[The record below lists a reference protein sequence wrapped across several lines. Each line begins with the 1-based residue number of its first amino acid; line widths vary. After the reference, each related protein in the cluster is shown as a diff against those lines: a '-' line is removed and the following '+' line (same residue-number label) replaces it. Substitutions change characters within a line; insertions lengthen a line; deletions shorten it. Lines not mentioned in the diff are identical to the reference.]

1 LRAVAPAS
9 TLLLHVPARR
19 SVLDTVTAWST
30 ASAPAAII
38 AQNVGV
44 GLVYAGLMELV
55 LLPQLVGGLRTTP
68 VWPANGFALAAV
80 WLLGGRVLPGIAL
93 SAAIVMA
100 QQVPLPVALVG
111 SLAPVGQVLLGTW
124 VLRTGRFDARLERA
138 RDPLI
143 LTLIA
148 APSGAAVSSTVGT
161 LASWVFGALPAGG
174 GEAFWLSWFMRA
186 WLGIATTA
194 PLVFA
199 PLRAR
204 AVPLTG
210 SRLAEAATIVVG
222 LIVTSLIVVG
232 IWTGRSPDA
241 PFSFLALPFVLW
253 AGLRFGARGA
263 SIVVALLTVLAIL
276 LAVVRLGPV
285 ADLPVRTAQIST
297 FLFLLLAAIAGQVLA
312 AMSAERDDALKKRVQ
327 LEELLRHSQ
336 KMESVGRLAGGIAH
350 DFNNLLTAILGYTD
364 IVVHGMD
371 PKDPRRADA
380 EQIER
385 AAMRAADLTRQMLS
399 FSRREAQP
407 ASVLD
412 LNRLLGKVEPM
423 LRRVIGEDVKLTVV
437 SKATR
442 PFVRADAG
450 QMEQVILNLAVNAR
464 DAMPQG
470 GRLLVETADAMVD
483 ADTAAENHEA
493 RLGSHVMLS
502 VTDTGVG
509 MPASVRSRLFEP
521 YFTTK
526 PAGKGTGLGLSTV
539 YGIVRQSD
547 GHITVTSEVGSGT
560 TFRVMLPL
568 AAAEPAKEKDSSVQ
582 KLPGGTEHILLIED
596 DASVRRLA
604 KDLLVRLGYST
615 TEAASGRAGI
625 ALGSDDTRHFD
636 LLVCDVILGD
646 MSGPSAAEALR
657 ALRPA
662 MRVLY
667 VSGYTDDAIVRTGVL
682 EEGKAFLPKPF
693 TPLQLARK
701 VREVLEDREAGAA

>member
-1 LRAVAPAS
+1 
-9 TLLLHVPARR
+9 VPARR
-19 SVLDTVTAWST
+19 SVLDTVTGWST
-30 ASAPAAII
+30 ARAPAAIV

-44 GLVYAGLMELV
+44 GLVYASLMELV

-68 VWPANGFALAAV
+68 VWPANGFAVAAV
-80 WLLGGRVLPGIAL
+80 WLLGLRVLPGIAL

-111 SLAPVGQVLLGTW
+111 SLAPVGQVLLVTW

-148 APSGAAVSSTVGT
+148 APSGSAVSSSIGT
-161 LASWVFGALPAGG
+161 LASWMFGALPAGS

-204 AVPLTG
+204 AMPLTG
-210 SRLAEAATIVVG
+210 SRLAEAATIVLG
-222 LIVTSLIVVG
+222 LIFTSLIVVG
-232 IWTGRSPDA
+232 LWVGPAADA
-241 PFSFLALPFVLW
+241 PFSFLALPFVIW
-253 AGLRFGARGA
+253 ASLRFGARGA

-276 LAVVRLGPV
+276 LAVIRIGPV
-285 ADLPVRTAQIST
+285 VDLPVQTAQAST
-297 FLFLLLAAIAGQVLA
+297 FLFLLMAAISGQVLA
-312 AMSAERDDALKKRVQ
+312 AMNAERDDALKKRVQ
-327 LEELLRHSQ
+327 LEEQLRHSQ

-399 FSRREAQP
+399 FSRREAQQ

-423 LRRVIGEDVKLTVV
+423 LRRVIGEDVKLTIV
-437 SKATR
+437 SKAPR

-470 GRLLVETADAMVD
+470 GRLLVETAEAMVD
-483 ADTAAENHEA
+483 EDTAAENHEA

-509 MPASVRSRLFEP
+509 MPPSVRTRLFEP

-560 TFRVMLPL
+560 TFRVMLPMTST
-568 AAAEPAKEKDSSVQ
+568 EPAKEKDSSVQ

-596 DASVRRLA
+596 DPSVRRLA
-604 KDLLVRLGYST
+604 KDLLVRLGYSI

>member
-1 LRAVAPAS
+1 LRDLAIVS
-9 TLLLHVPARR
+9 TLFRHVPARR
-19 SVLDTVTAWST
+19 SALDTVTGWST
-30 ASAPAAII
+30 ASAPAALV
-38 AQNVGV
+38 AQNAGV
-44 GLVYAGLMELV
+44 GLVYASLMLLV
-55 LLPQLVGGLRTTP
+55 LQPALVEGLRTTP
-68 VWPANGFALAAV
+68 VWPANGFAVAAV
-80 WLLGGRVLPGIAL
+80 WLLGVRVLPGIAV

-100 QQVPLPVALVG
+100 QQLPLPVALVG
-111 SLAPVGQVLLGTW
+111 SLAPVGQVLLATW

-148 APSGAAVSSTVGT
+148 APSGAVVSSTVGT
-161 LASWVFGALPAGG
+161 LTAWAFGALPAGG
-174 GEAFWLSWFMRA
+174 GEAFWFSWFMRA

-210 SRLAEAATIVVG
+210 SRLAEAVTILVG
-222 LIVTSLIVVG
+222 LIVTALIVVG
-232 IWTGRSPDA
+232 LWTGPGADA
-241 PFSFLALPFVLW
+241 PFSFLALPFVIW
-253 AGLRFGARGA
+253 SGLRFGARGA
-263 SIVVALLTVLAIL
+263 SIVVAILTVLSIL
-276 LAVVRLGPV
+276 LALVRLGPV
-285 ADLPVRTAQIST
+285 VDLPERTAQTST
-297 FLFLLLAAIAGQVLA
+297 FLFLLMAAISGQVLA
-312 AMSAERDDALKKRVQ
+312 AMVAERDDALKKRVQ

-364 IVVHGMD
+364 VVVHGMD

-399 FSRREAQP
+399 FSRREAQQ
-407 ASVLD
+407 AGVLD

-423 LRRVIGEDVKLTVV
+423 LRRVIGEDVKLTIV

-442 PFVRADAG
+442 PYVRADAG

-470 GRLLVETADAMVD
+470 GRLLVETSEAVVDEDMAAD
-483 ADTAAENHEA
+483 NHEA

-509 MPASVRSRLFEP
+509 MPPSVRTRLFEP

-560 TFRVMLPL
+560 TFRVMLPA
-568 AAAEPAKEKDSSVQ
+568 AAAEPAQDKDSSVQ
-582 KLPGGTEHILLIED
+582 KLPGGAEHVLLIED

-604 KDLLVRLGYST
+604 KDLLVRLGYSV

-636 LLVCDVILGD
+636 LLICDVILGD